1 MTRRVYDFQEI
12 YYIRLTLLLGWQFAA
27 TPPWRRTFLHQFAW
41 SETFRMLVF
50 ELCRL
55 SQLFW
60 WDYGPSSVQLELK
73 VGVTTLHAIMFVHNS
88 IASPPKDGVL
98 LMLLVESFGDINL
111 ISLFLQA
118 RVRFQRGGLAQ
129 LVERLLSMQEVR
141 GSIPL
146 FSTAPMV

>member
-1 MTRRVYDFQEI
+1 
-12 YYIRLTLLLGWQFAA
+12 
-27 TPPWRRTFLHQFAW
+27 
-41 SETFRMLVF
+41 
-50 ELCRL
+50 
-55 SQLFW
+55 
-60 WDYGPSSVQLELK
+60 
-73 VGVTTLHAIMFVHNS
+73 MFVHNS